1 MNLSR
6 IVLGRKINQMK
17 KKGIIQIVKLFRTT
31 MLLMILN
38 QEINILLE
46 DKIVIQK
53 TVQLLVSLRQVL
65 PISDN
70 EHLI

>member
-17 KKGIIQIVKLFRTT
+17 KKRIIQIVKLFRTT

-70 EHLI
+70 EPLI